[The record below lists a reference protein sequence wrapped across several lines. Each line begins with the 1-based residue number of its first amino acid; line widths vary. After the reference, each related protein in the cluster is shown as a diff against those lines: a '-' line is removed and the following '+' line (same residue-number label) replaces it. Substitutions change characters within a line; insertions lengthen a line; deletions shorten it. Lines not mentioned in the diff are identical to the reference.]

1 MSCNIIDYK
10 PKNLTYLKEQ
20 GDHFQVSLTIT
31 DSDDVAIDLSDATDI
46 QFFVDDTEVAS
57 LGSGI
62 TVSGAGSNV
71 VNIVAADTRAVGN
84 NYTYSVVVTDVD
96 GVIRTYIEGKLKIS

>member
-20 GDHFQVSLTIT
+20 GDHFQTSLVIT
-31 DSDDVAIDLSDATDI
+31 DSDAVAIGLSDATDI
-46 QFFVDDTEVAS
+46 QFFVDDTQVAS
-57 LGSGI
+57 LRSGI

-71 VNIVAADTRAVGN
+71 VNIVAADTRAVGT

>member
-20 GDHFQVSLTIT
+20 GDHFQMSLTIT
-31 DSDDVAIDLSDATDI
+31 DSDDVAIDLSDADDI
-46 QFFVDDTEVAS
+46 QFYVDDTEVAS

-71 VNIVAADTRAVGN
+71 VTIIAADTREIGS
-84 NYTYSVVVTDVD
+84 NYTYSVVVTDAD